1 VLTEEDREMFR
12 AKNFGHLATLMP
24 DGSPQVS
31 VVWVDVDGDTIVVNT
46 AEGRVKTENMRRDPR
61 VAMSI
66 TDHADPYTR
75 LVIRGTVVEMTHE
88 GAADHIDM
96 LAKKY
101 MDRDGYWA
109 HDPAKARV
117 LVRIRPDAIDRSA

>member
-1 VLTEEDREMFR
+1 MLTDEDREMFR

-46 AEGRVKTENMRRDPR
+46 AEGRVKTDNMRRDPR

-66 TDHADPYTR
+66 YDQADPYTR
-75 LVIRGTVVEMTHE
+75 LVIRGTVAEMTHE
-88 GAADHIDM
+88 GAADHIDR
-96 LAKKY
+96 LARKY

-109 HDPAKARV
+109 HDAAKPRV
-117 LVRIRPDAIDRSA
+117 LVKIRPDAIDRSD

>member
-1 VLTEEDREMFR
+1 MLSDEDRAMFR
-12 AKNFGHLATLMP
+12 AKNFGHLATVMP

-31 VVWVDVDGDTIVVNT
+31 VVWVDADDATILVNT
-46 AEGRVKTENMRRDPR
+46 AEGRVKTAYMRRDPR

-66 TDHADPYTR
+66 YDQADPYTR

-88 GAADHIDM
+88 GAADHIDQ

-109 HDPAKARV
+109 HDPAKPRV
-117 LVRIRPDAIDRSA
+117 LVRIRPDSIGRSD